1 MSAPMEE
8 RIMLHSRRCALALAV
23 ALAGT
28 SLVAY
33 LETRTQEGTG
43 ASISMTPPGKGRV
56 VQDQS
61 LDGLQIDVET

>member
-8 RIMLHSRRCALALAV
+8 RTMLHSRRFAQALAV

-33 LETRTQEGTG
+33 LETRTQEGAG
-43 ASISMTPPGKGRV
+43 PVYR
-56 VQDQS
+56 
-61 LDGLQIDVET
+61 